1 MFMLYIVVD
10 HFLMAAP
17 ERIEA
22 DSDLE
27 AIRKAALLLG
37 VDKCVSQNMILA
49 AENPVGNKYV
59 DEVSH
64 MGWGKECKYEGKPPD
79 HQVIFW
85 LITLDE
91 LAHDARLRI
100 EA

>member
-1 MFMLYIVVD
+1 MLYIVVD

-27 AIRKAALLLG
+27 AIRKAAALLG

-64 MGWGKECKYEGKPPD
+64 MGWGKGCKYEGKPPD

-85 LITLDE
+85 LINARQ
-91 LAHDARLRI
+91 LALSPRM
-100 EA
+100 